1 MPGHFISVYKYTKFL
16 AAQGVPILFIRQS
29 VPKCARSRA
38 TIYQNFAHYFFQ
50 TQAYK
55 QADFS
60 SKVYLSRAP
69 KSISKL

>member
-38 TIYQNFAHYFFQ
+38 TIYQNFAHYFIQ
-50 TQAYK
+50 TQAK
-55 QADFS
+55 NKLIVVLKCICLELQ
-60 SKVYLSRAP
+60 